1 MRKLTILSVLI
12 LLILAPLAACSSKED
27 KITIAALTYTENKLL
42 AHMMKDLIEQETD
55 LQVDVK
61 GDIATSPIIL
71 EGMQKGDIDIAIQYS
86 GTSISSFTDIENPQD
101 SDATL
106 AQAKEFFAGEKFNI
120 AVLDKFGFANT
131 YAFTVTEELAK
142 EHSYEKVS
150 DLKDDAGDYKAGFD
164 TAWLE
169 RENDG
174 YPAFKEVYG
183 IEFGDTSPMEI
194 GLVYDAVKNGE
205 MDVVLA
211 YSTDPRMVSYNL
223 RLLEDDLNFFP
234 PYDAVPFIR
243 QEVLD
248 AYPEIEEVIQPLLG
262 AFDEEKIAELSGKV
276 DNDGQEIED
285 VAKQYLEDE
294 GLLK

>member
-12 LLILAPLAACSSKED
+12 LLILAPLTACSSKGN

-55 LQVDVK
+55 LKVEVK

-71 EGMQKGDIDIAIQYS
+71 EGMQKEDIDIAIQYT

-106 AQAKEFFAGEKFNI
+106 AQAKEFFGGDQFNF

-131 YAFTVTEELAK
+131 YAFTVTGALAK
-142 EHSYEKVS
+142 EHGYEKVS
-150 DLKDDAGDYKAGFD
+150 DLKDDAGNYKAGFD

-174 YPAFKEVYG
+174 YPAFKKVYG
-183 IEFGDTSPMEI
+183 IEFGNTNPMEI

-211 YSTDPRMVSYNL
+211 YSTDPRIVSYNL
-223 RLLEDDLNFFP
+223 QLLEDDLNFFP

-243 QEVLD
+243 QEILD
-248 AYPEIEEVIQPLLG
+248 EYPEIEAAIQPLLG
-262 AFDEEKIAELSGKV
+262 AFDEQKIAGLSGKV
-276 DNDGQEIED
+276 DNDGEEIEN

>member
-1 MRKLTILSVLI
+1 MKKLAILSVLI
-12 LLILAPLAACSSKED
+12 LLLLAPLTACSSKDD
-27 KITIAALTYTENKLL
+27 KITIGALTYTENKLL
-42 AHMMKDLIEQETD
+42 AYMMKDLIEQETD
-55 LQVDVK
+55 LKVDVK
-61 GDIATSPIIL
+61 TDIATSPIIL
-71 EGMQKGDIDIAIQYS
+71 EGMQKGDIDVAIQYS

-106 AQAKEFFAGEKFNI
+106 AQAKEFFAGDKFNF

-131 YAFTVTEELAK
+131 YAFTVSEKLAK
-142 EHSYEKVS
+142 EHGYEKVS
-150 DLKDDAGDYKAGFD
+150 DLKGDAENYKAGFD

-174 YPAFKEVYG
+174 YPAFKKVYD

-211 YSTDPRMVSYNL
+211 YSTDPRIVSYDL
-223 RLLEDDLNFFP
+223 QLLEDDLNFFP

-248 AYPEIEEVIQPLLG
+248 KHPEIEEIIQPLLG
-262 AFDEEKIAELSGKV
+262 AFDEQTIAALSGKV
-276 DNDGQEIED
+276 DNDGEEIKD
-285 VAKQYLEDE
+285 VAKQYLEDA